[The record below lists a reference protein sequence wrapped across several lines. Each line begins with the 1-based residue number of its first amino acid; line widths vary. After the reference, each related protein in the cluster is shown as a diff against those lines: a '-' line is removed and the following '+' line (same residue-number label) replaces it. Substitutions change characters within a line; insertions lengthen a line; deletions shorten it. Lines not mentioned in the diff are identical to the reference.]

1 MVSAMKI
8 ADTKPEAPFRV
19 RVNRT
24 GRRTFSREYKLEI
37 IEECSAP
44 GASVAAVALSHG
56 INANQVRKWIVQHRA
71 GRLGAKS
78 NGTPTMLPITLGTT
92 APWPAARAERAPD
105 RTTSRHGA
113 TGIIEV
119 EFDTARL
126 RVRGAVDAAAL
137 GTVLEA
143 LAKR

>member
-8 ADTKPEAPFRV
+8 ADTNSEAPFRV
-19 RVNRT
+19 RVNRS

-44 GASVAAVALSHG
+44 GASVAAIALSHR

-71 GRLGAKS
+71 GRLGANS

-92 APWPAARAERAPD
+92 TPSLSARSERASY
-105 RTTSRHGA
+105 RTTTRHGA
-113 TGIIEV
+113 IGVIEV
-119 EFDTARL
+119 EFDAARV

-137 GTVLEA
+137 RTVLNA

>member
-8 ADTKPEAPFRV
+8 ADTNSAPPVRV

-44 GASVAAVALSHG
+44 GASVAAIALSHR

-71 GRLGAKS
+71 GKL
-78 NGTPTMLPITLGTT
+78 NPTASMLPVTIAPAGPLAPPAPRRMRGCT
-92 APWPAARAERAPD
+92 AGVIDIELASAR
-105 RTTSRHGA
+105 
-113 TGIIEV
+113 V
-119 EFDTARL
+119 
-126 RVRGAVDAAAL
+126 RVRGAVDGAAL
-137 GTVLEA
+137 RTI
-143 LAKR
+143 